1 MAHASRSRLNC
12 AKNEEE
18 DEDDEKDDDGD
29 DGDDDVSQT
38 EIISLLFTS
47 LVSSWRRLKGEKE
60 RDEIEGRIEWHHLPS
75 SHLRANEQNICGQ
88 NSALEGGTGDG
99 RRGGN
104 IRRSK
109 LRAMRAIEPFCI
121 LYSESVLALDGFA
134 RETSISKKLTRYFVI
149 REDAPAHS

>member
-18 DEDDEKDDDGD
+18 DEDDEKDD

-99 RRGGN
+99 RRVGAAAILGGLN
-104 IRRSK
+104 YEPCAASSRAFLCIVLRVSPRTRR
-109 LRAMRAIEPFCI
+109 LRA
-121 LYSESVLALDGFA
+121 
-134 RETSISKKLTRYFVI
+134 
-149 REDAPAHS
+149 

>member
-18 DEDDEKDDDGD
+18 DEDDEKDD

-60 RDEIEGRIEWHHLPS
+60 RDEIEGQIEWHHLPS

-109 LRAMRAIEPFCI
+109 LRAMRGIESGLFVYCTPSQSSHSTASRVRLPFRK
-121 LYSESVLALDGFA
+121 S
-134 RETSISKKLTRYFVI
+134 
-149 REDAPAHS
+149 